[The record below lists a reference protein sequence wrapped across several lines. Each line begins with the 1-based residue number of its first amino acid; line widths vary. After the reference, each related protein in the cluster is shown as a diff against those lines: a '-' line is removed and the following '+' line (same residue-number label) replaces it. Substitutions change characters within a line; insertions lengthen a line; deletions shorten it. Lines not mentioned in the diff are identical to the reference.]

1 MIGIKPV
8 ACSEKHK
15 QLSTWQNQLLQ
26 ICASGV
32 EESGAKWR
40 VTSTKDFCPR
50 LIIGVPFVNTE
61 SGEKLY

>member
-26 ICASGV
+26 ICANGV

-40 VTSTKDFCPR
+40 VT
-50 LIIGVPFVNTE
+50 
-61 SGEKLY
+61 